1 MRDQHYASPGTVEGE
16 RAIKIHAPM
25 LLSGPG
31 EGWLLSLDPFGHK
44 IYQGL
49 GLDCYF
55 GHVGY
60 VEPHDL
66 ECPLGNPSRGETFS
80 PSPNEITTWIGWLSK

>member
-31 EGWLLSLDPFGHK
+31 EGRLLSLDPFGHK
-44 IYQGL
+44 I
-49 GLDCYF
+49 C
-55 GHVGY
+55 
-60 VEPHDL
+60 
-66 ECPLGNPSRGETFS
+66 
-80 PSPNEITTWIGWLSK
+80 